1 MSIVSS
7 SGLASLAAAVLV
19 SLFSPVASA
28 EIVLGQS
35 SDFSSPNSALPKDHL
50 RGMNA
55 YFDEVNK
62 RGGIRGEKIK
72 LISLDDAYNPD
83 KTVENTK
90 LLIDTHKA
98 VALVGSRGTV
108 NMLKIVPIIQEA
120 GIAHVGN
127 TSSAKSLR
135 EPFVPNV
142 FHIRASGAD
151 EIEAAVNHAWTIGI
165 KKIGI
170 YAQDD
175 ASGAEGVA
183 ALTASMLKR
192 ESKPAAVALSPRNSP
207 DIAKAVETM
216 AAAQPQAVILAG
228 LVQTNGA
235 FIRAMRAKG
244 ANPMFFVL
252 SVSSGLH
259 DTLKNEASGVIVTQV
274 SPYPFTALG
283 SPLVQEYQNIIS
295 KTADKKF
302 SYGSID
308 GFINAKVIVRAL
320 EKTSGPITRAKVIT
334 ALESFTS
341 EDFGGFAVTYSPKSN
356 LGSRFVAITMLRAD
370 GTFSR

>member
-1 MSIVSS
+1 MSTTSL
-7 SGLASLAAAVLV
+7 SGLASLTTALLLSIF
-19 SLFSPVASA
+19 SLPASA
-28 EIVLGQS
+28 DIVLGQS
-35 SDFSSPNSALPKDHL
+35 SDFSSPNSSLPKDHL

-55 YFDEVNK
+55 YFDEVNR
-62 RGGIRGEKIK
+62 RGGIRGEKIR
-72 LISLDDAYNPD
+72 LVSLDDAYNPD
-83 KTVENTK
+83 KTVENVK
-90 LLIDTHKA
+90 ALIDTHKA

-108 NMLKIVPIIQEA
+108 NMLKIVPIIQAA

-135 EPFVPNV
+135 DPFVPDV

-165 KKIGI
+165 KKIAI

-183 ALTASMLKR
+183 ALNASMQKR
-192 ESKPAAVALSPRNSP
+192 DAKPVAIALSPRNST
-207 DIAKAVETM
+207 DIAKAVD
-216 AAAQPQAVILAG
+216 AVVAAQPQAVILAG

-235 FIRAMRAKG
+235 FIQALRAKG

-259 DTLKNEASGVIVTQV
+259 DTLKQDAAGVIVTQV

-283 SPLVQEYQNIIS
+283 SPLVQEYQALIS

-302 SYGSID
+302 SYGSMD

-320 EKTSGPITRAKVIT
+320 EKTSGPVTRAKIVT
-334 ALESFTS
+334 ALESFTN
-341 EDFGGFAVTYSPKSN
+341 EDFGGFSITYSPKSN
-356 LGSRFVAITMLRAD
+356 LGSRFVSITMLRAD

>member
-1 MSIVSS
+1 MFIASS
-7 SGLASLAAAVLV
+7 SGLASLTAALLL
-19 SLFSPVASA
+19 SLFSQAA
-28 EIVLGQS
+28 AADIVLGQS

-72 LISLDDAYNPD
+72 LVSLDDAYNPD
-83 KTVENTK
+83 KTVENVK

-98 VALVGSRGTV
+98 VALVGSRGTA

-135 EPFVPNV
+135 DPFVPNV
-142 FHIRASGAD
+142 FHIRAGGAD

-165 KKIGI
+165 KKIAI
-170 YAQDD
+170 YAQED
-175 ASGAEGVA
+175 ASGTESVA
-183 ALTASMLKR
+183 ALNASMQKR
-192 ESKPAAVALSPRNSP
+192 DIKPAAIALSPRNST
-207 DIAKAVETM
+207 DIAKAVDVIV
-216 AAAQPQAVILAG
+216 AAQPQAVILAG

-235 FIRAMRAKG
+235 FIQALRAKG
-244 ANPMFFVL
+244 VNPMFFVL

-259 DTLKNEASGVIVTQV
+259 DTLKKDAAGVIVTQV

-283 SPLVQEYQNIIS
+283 SPLVQEYQTLIS
-295 KTADKKF
+295 KTSDKRF
-302 SYGSID
+302 SYGSMD
-308 GFINAKVIVRAL
+308 GFINARVIVRAL

-341 EDFGGFAVTYSPKSN
+341 EDFGGYAITYSPKSN